1 MNFTVVCGN
10 RMCKSQIVVDTETLD
25 LNNPRVC
32 CQVCRQYSLLDKE
45 FLGRVLLEDQN
56 RKLEKQRVNV
66 GFLVV
71 HDENAPSQTFT
82 IKAGK
87 NVIGRKDEDKPCDIM
102 IETGDTCMSR
112 NHCVIEGKMERSGDF
127 RLILS
132 DPGSMNGTYL
142 NSNSRRLGKND
153 KVYLEDGDTI
163 QMGKTT
169 AVVKLLR
176 SSRDAEEARKMV
188 RGMALP
194 KTVVI
199 SR

>member
-1 MNFTVVCGN
+1 
-10 RMCKSQIVVDTETLD
+10 
-25 LNNPRVC
+25 
-32 CQVCRQYSLLDKE
+32 
-45 FLGRVLLEDQN
+45 
-56 RKLEKQRVNV
+56 
-66 GFLVV
+66 
-71 HDENAPSQTFT
+71 
-82 IKAGK
+82 
-87 NVIGRKDEDKPCDIM
+87 
-102 IETGDTCMSR
+102 
-112 NHCVIEGKMERSGDF
+112 MERSGDF

-169 AVVKLLR
+169 VVVKLIR
-176 SSRDAEEARKMV
+176 SSRDAEEARKLV